1 MKPPELRSA
10 LPDPP
15 CGGEEPVF
23 NAPWEAQA
31 FAMTLAL
38 HERGVFG
45 WSEWTDSLATAIRDA
60 QLAGDPDSGENY
72 YRYWLTALENISTAK
87 GLVTNGAL
95 LHRRHEW
102 DDAARR
108 TPHGQP
114 IELDR
119 PQAFS
124 L

>member
-1 MKPPELRSA
+1 MKLLDLRNA
-10 LPDPP
+10 LPGLP
-15 CGGEEPVF
+15 CDDDEPVF

-38 HERGVFG
+38 YERGVFD
-45 WSEWTDSLATAIRDA
+45 WNEWAANLAAAIRDA

-72 YRYWLTALENISTAK
+72 YGHWLTALENISTAK
-87 GLVTNGAL
+87 GLVTNRAL
-95 LHRRHEW
+95 LDRRHEW

-114 IELDR
+114 IALER
-119 PQAFS
+119 P
-124 L
+124 